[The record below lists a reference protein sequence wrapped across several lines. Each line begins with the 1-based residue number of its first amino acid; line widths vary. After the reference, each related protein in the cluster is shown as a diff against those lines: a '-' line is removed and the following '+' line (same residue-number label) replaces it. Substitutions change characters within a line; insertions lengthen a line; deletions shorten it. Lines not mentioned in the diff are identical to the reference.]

1 MKRVMFI
8 LFVAACAAIGYAPA
22 SCAAEVTDESE
33 QDTTLVLSES
43 LAKQK
48 MELDLAKVNAKSAER
63 RAEIELRMKSDRYDH
78 LTEYL
83 AVSSPFLCIAVV
95 VFFVFYFGYKRK
107 RAHYELLAKMVECHV
122 DPKEVERYMELTPEK
137 ERKSGFQS
145 ALTLIF
151 IGVAIFLI
159 GLLLDKTRICAA
171 ISLIPFLIGV
181 SRLIGRII
189 ERRQNERKATAEDE
203 PER

>member
-1 MKRVMFI
+1 MKRAMFI
-8 LFVAACAAIGYAPA
+8 WFVAACAAIGYAPVIQ
-22 SCAAEVTDESE
+22 AAEATNDPDTAVVSE
-33 QDTTLVLSES
+33 GALTQ
-43 LAKQK
+43 Q
-48 MELDLAKVNAKSAER
+48 MIELDIAKVNAKSAER
-63 RAEIELRMKSDRYDH
+63 LAEIEQVIKIERFEH

-95 VFFVFYFGYKRK
+95 VFCVFYFGYKRK
-107 RAHYELLAKMVECHV
+107 RAHYELLAKMVECHA
-122 DPKEVERYMELTPEK
+122 DPKEVELYMELTPEK

-159 GLLLDKTRICAA
+159 GLLLDNTRICAA

>member
-22 SCAAEVTDESE
+22 TCAAEVTDVSE
-33 QDTTLVLSES
+33 QDTTLVLTES

-48 MELDLAKVNAKSAER
+48 MELDLAKVNAKSAENL
-63 RAEIELRMKSDRYDH
+63 AEIERRMKADRNEH

-83 AVSSPFLCIAVV
+83 AVSFPFLFIAVV
-95 VFFVFYFGYKRK
+95 VFCVFYFDYKRK
-107 RAHYELLAKMVECHV
+107 RAHYELLAKMVECHA
-122 DPKEVERYMELTPEK
+122 DPKEVERYIMELTPEK
-137 ERKSGFQS
+137 GRKSGFQS

-159 GLLLDKTRICAA
+159 GLLLDNTRICAA

-181 SRLIGRII
+181 SRLICRII
-189 ERRQNERKATAEDE
+189 
-203 PER
+203 